1 MKSVALWHVA
11 LLALPAL
18 AQTLPAPAA
27 QPDIHLI
34 WMGGDDCPP
43 CKAWRTTELPQL
55 LAAPEFKG
63 VRFSYVSKTIRS
75 PVPPLDALPPEV
87 RPLKAALDRASG
99 GRTGSPQA
107 ALVVN
112 GKIHDYYVS
121 ARPAETVL
129 EMIGAARGEWRDPI
143 PRCLQM
149 ATKGRVCVEP
159 AP

>member
-1 MKSVALWHVA
+1 MRRAARFGLT
-11 LLALPAL
+11 LLAWMAPLAM
-18 AQTLPAPAA
+18 AQTAPA

-43 CKAWRTTELPQL
+43 CKAWRTNELPQL

-63 VRFSYVSKTIRS
+63 VRFSYVTKTIRS
-75 PVPPLDALPPEV
+75 QVPPAAAMPPEV
-87 RPLKAALDRASG
+87 RPFKGALDRASG

-112 GKIHDYYVS
+112 GQIYDYYVS
-121 ARPAETVL
+121 ARPADTVL
-129 EMIGAARGEWRDPI
+129 EMVGAARGEWRYPL

-149 ATKGRVCVEP
+149 AAKGRVCVEP